1 MGRRIP
7 LAKFIGIDDPGELE
21 IGTSVPGEPG
31 PCCLGLINQISGNG
45 LFDSGHGL
53 ILRHKLASEIGIVIL
68 RIQSDAVG
76 QLSFFRRRLTWR
88 SRSPERQPDHG
99 PSEPPGSRDY
109 NNEGTAE
116 LTPEAHTAGRPRTT
130 GRMLSVVAGEGFEPP
145 TSGL

>member
-7 LAKFIGIDDPGELE
+7 LANFIGIDDPGELE
-21 IGTSVPGEPG
+21 IGTAVPGEPG

-99 PSEPPGSRDY
+99 PSEPSI
-109 NNEGTAE
+109 EGTAE
-116 LTPEAHTAGRPRTT
+116 LAPAAHKAGRPETT
-130 GRMLSVVAGEGFEPP
+130 GRM
-145 TSGL
+145 TRW